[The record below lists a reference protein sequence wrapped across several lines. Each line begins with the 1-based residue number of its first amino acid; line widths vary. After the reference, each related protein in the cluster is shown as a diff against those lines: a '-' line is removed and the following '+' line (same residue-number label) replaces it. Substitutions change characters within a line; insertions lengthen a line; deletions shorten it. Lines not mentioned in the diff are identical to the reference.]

1 MWALE
6 PYFGGSHR
14 QFLEGLRVYS
24 SHEVSVHGL
33 PGRHWKWR
41 MHGGAAGL
49 ARSAGA
55 AMAGGAPHVLFA
67 SGMLDLPSYRSLAP
81 PSIALVPAMLYF
93 HENQLTYPLPLGVE
107 RDLGYGMRQL
117 VSAVAADAVYFNSAF
132 HRDDFLRAAA
142 DLLAA
147 MPDEHCEWLVDEA
160 AARSRVLPLGCDL
173 RRFDDHAPRCG
184 DGDRRGDARITSPA
198 SRWGDAERGPLI
210 LWNQRWEYD
219 KAPGEFFKALY
230 ALQEAGVAF
239 RVAVAGAHQG
249 LPSAEFVEARKR
261 LDRHIVQWGRLD
273 RFSDYADL
281 LWRADIVVST
291 ALHEFFGVAVVEALY
306 CGCRPVLPRRLSYP
320 ELVPAEVHDR
330 VLYDEGG
337 LVPLLRQ
344 AMNAPQP
351 WSPDWQRTWVTP
363 YDWGC
368 MAQRYDRE
376 IWSCWEN
383 AGLRRTTAGNRA
395 RGVAAD

>member
-14 QFLEGLRVYS
+14 QFLEGLRTFS
-24 SHEVSVHGL
+24 GHEVSVFGL

-41 MHGGAAGL
+41 MHGGAISL
-49 ARSAGA
+49 ARSAGCPA
-55 AMAGGAPHVLFA
+55 ENGAPHVVFA
-67 SGMLDLPSYRSLAP
+67 SGMLDLPTYRSLAP
-81 PSIALVPAMLYF
+81 PGVGFAPAMLYF
-93 HENQLTYPLPLGVE
+93 HENQLTYPLPPGVE
-107 RDLGYGMRQL
+107 RDLGYGLRQL
-117 VSAVAADAVYFNSAF
+117 VSAAAADAVYFNSAF
-132 HRDDFLRAAA
+132 HQDEFLRAAA

-147 MPDEHCEWLVDEA
+147 MPDERCEWLVEEV

-173 RRFDDHAPRCG
+173 ARFDEYAPSGGAAGPPG
-184 DGDRRGDARITSPA
+184 DSRGASTG
-198 SRWGDAERGPLI
+198 SRWGDPARGPLI

-219 KAPGEFFKALY
+219 KAPGEFFRALY

-239 RVAVAGAHQG
+239 RVAVAGANQG
-249 LPSAEFVEARKR
+249 LPSAEFVEAHER
-261 LDRHIVQWGRLD
+261 LHRHIVQWGRLD
-273 RFSDYADL
+273 LFSDYADL
-281 LWRADIVVST
+281 LWQADIVVST

-337 LVPLLRQ
+337 LVPLLRE
-344 AMNAPQP
+344 ALTAPPP
-351 WSPDWQRTWVTP
+351 WSRDWQRTWVIP

-368 MAQRYDRE
+368 MVQRYDRE
-376 IWSCWEN
+376 IWSCWETSCS
-383 AGLRRTTAGNRA
+383 RR
-395 RGVAAD
+395 